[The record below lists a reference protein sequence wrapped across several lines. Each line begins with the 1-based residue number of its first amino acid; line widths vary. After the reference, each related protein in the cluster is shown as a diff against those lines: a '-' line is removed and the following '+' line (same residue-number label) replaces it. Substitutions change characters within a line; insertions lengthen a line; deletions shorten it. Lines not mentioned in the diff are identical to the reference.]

1 MIIRLRT
8 LEENFHTF
16 DPPRFF
22 IEKFKSQPRHQD
34 GPHITALYSGLT
46 SLETLTFRPRR
57 IVDWEFGIR
66 TA

>member
-1 MIIRLRT
+1 MVIQLHT
-8 LEENFHTF
+8 LEENFHNF
-16 DPPRFF
+16 DSPCVFV
-22 IEKFKSQPRHQD
+22 EEFKSQRRHQD
-34 GPHITALYSGLT
+34 GPHITALYSGFT